1 MRKDRK
7 DMTDSEISLRKFLK
21 NFGVTAH
28 KIIEEKL
35 KERIQNGIYHY
46 DQQVT
51 VNAEIKINE
60 LDLNHNIS
68 AIIKTP
74 KKNKYR
80 IKLTW
85 KLN

>member
-1 MRKDRK
+1 MSKDRQ

-21 NFGVTAH
+21 NFGVTTH

-35 KERIQNGIYHY
+35 KERIQNGIFHY

-60 LDLNHNIS
+60 LDLNHTIS

-74 KKNKYR
+74 KKNE
-80 IKLTW
+80 
-85 KLN
+85 